1 MVVDRSLREIKPG
14 VYSTTIKLPSSGRY
28 DVAFLNDSPRV
39 SHCFDINA
47 EVNSALKEKAPVA
60 LQIEHQAKQL
70 KLTVGQEFTFRF
82 KLIETATRHPKSDLK
97 DVRVLTF
104 LSPGVWQRRDIATS
118 VGDGVYE
125 LKINVPETGVYM
137 LFVESSSMGV
147 RFIDLPYLMLH
158 ATE

>member
-39 SHCFDINA
+39 SHCFEISA
-47 EVNSALKEKAPVA
+47 EANSALKEKAPVA
-60 LQIEHQAKQL
+60 LQIEHQVKQM
-70 KLTVGQEFTFRF
+70 KLAVGQEFTFRF
-82 KLIETATRHPKSDLK
+82 KLIETATGQGKSDLK

-104 LSPGVWQRRDIATS
+104 LSPGIWQRRDIATS

-125 LKINVPETGVYM
+125 LKINVPQTGVYM

-147 RFIDLPYLMLH
+147 RFIDLPYLMLQ